1 MLLLFCCCF
10 IVKRLLFLCYKVFFN
25 VLNKIN
31 IKKKILVG
39 LKNWLIVRKFVVLV
53 NI

>member
-10 IVKRLLFLCYKVFFN
+10 IVKGLLFLCYKVFFN

-31 IKKKILVG
+31 ILVG